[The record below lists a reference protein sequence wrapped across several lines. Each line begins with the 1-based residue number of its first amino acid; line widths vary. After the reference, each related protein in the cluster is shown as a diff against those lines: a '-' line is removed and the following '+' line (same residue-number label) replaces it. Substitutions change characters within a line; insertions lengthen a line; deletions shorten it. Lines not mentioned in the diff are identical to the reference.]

1 MKAYA
6 VHAASA
12 HHINRLGESSVH
24 CATWNHSV
32 ALVMLISHAG
42 SRYVQQSPRCRPARR
57 LQTVYRSLPNDG
69 RYLANFWTAPSEA
82 ELQELVDRLDQ
93 VSRKY
98 SLLIN
103 VDKTKVGLAHQG
115 VRRHS
120 VPHTHS
126 EWTTEAGGYVPIMSP
141 LSRSRCVDAGL
152 WYTCRT

>member
-1 MKAYA
+1 MKACTLSTRQ
-6 VHAASA
+6 VH
-12 HHINRLGESSVH
+12 ITLTDSVSRR
-24 CATWNHSV
+24 CTV
-32 ALVMLISHAG
+32 QRETIALVMLISHAG
-42 SRYVQQSPRCRPARR
+42 SRYAQQSPRCRPARR

-103 VDKTKVGLAHQG
+103 VDKTKVGLAHRG
-115 VRRHS
+115 ERRHS

-126 EWTTEAGGYVPIMSP
+126 EWTTGAGGYVPIMSP